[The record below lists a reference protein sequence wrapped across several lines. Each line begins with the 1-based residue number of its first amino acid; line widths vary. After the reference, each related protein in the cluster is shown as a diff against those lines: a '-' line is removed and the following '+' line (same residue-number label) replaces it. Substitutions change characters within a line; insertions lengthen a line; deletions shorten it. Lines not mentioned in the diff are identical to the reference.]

1 MKRAEP
7 NREIRRVL
15 IVAALAAACSLT
27 GVASARCAEKTA
39 TDPRPNVVLI
49 MSDDMGY
56 SDVGCYGS
64 EIHTPHIDRLAEQ
77 GLRFTQF
84 YNCAKCTTTRASVV
98 TGLHPRQGKGG
109 LLRQDMVTIGE
120 VLRAAGYQTS
130 LSGKWHLGN
139 GETTH
144 PFHRGFDE
152 YYGLLDGCCNFFD
165 PVQPDPPYKGGRVR
179 TFGHNDE
186 LIKEFPDDYYTTD
199 AFSDHAAAT
208 IRRFAQ
214 SDKPFFVHV
223 CYTAPHYPLHAKPE
237 DIAKYRGKYMAGWDA
252 LRQERH
258 RRQIEMGLIDP
269 KWELPGRDSGTGSWE
284 EEQNKE
290 YEDLRMAT
298 YAAMID
304 AMDQGIGRILDAL
317 DEVGAAENTLVMFLS
332 DNGGCAENPGGTVVT
347 RLPGPKEYYVAVGRP
362 WAYAQNTPFR
372 RYKAWVH
379 EGGIATPLVVRW
391 PKVVKPD
398 TITHQVGHIID
409 FMPTCVEVAQTE
421 YPTEYNGREIIPVDG
436 KSLLPIFEGKTR
448 QGHETICWEWA
459 GNRAV
464 RQGQWKLVWDK
475 ELRAWALYDLEADR
489 TETKDLSAEQTDRV
503 EAMIEIWNA
512 WAERTGLKSS

>member
-1 MKRAEP
+1 MKRDQP
-7 NREIRRVL
+7 NFRICRVL
-15 IVAALAAACSLT
+15 TTAVLAVVCSLL
-27 GVASARCAEKTA
+27 GVASARSADKA
-39 TDPRPNVVLI
+39 SSGDRPNIVLI
-49 MSDDMGY
+49 MCDDMGY
-56 SDVGCYGS
+56 SDVGCYGG
-64 EIHTPHIDRLAEQ
+64 EIHTPHIDRLAAE

-84 YNCAKCTTTRASVV
+84 YNCAKCTTTRASVI
-98 TGLHPRQGKGG
+98 TGLHPRRGKGG
-109 LLRQDMVTIGE
+109 LLRQDMVTLGE
-120 VLRAAGYQTS
+120 VLRAAGYQTA
-130 LSGKWHLGN
+130 LSGKWHLGR

-152 YYGLLDGCCNFFD
+152 YYGLLDGCCNFFN
-165 PVQPDPPYKGGRVR
+165 PVQRDPPYKGGRVR

-186 LIKEFPDDYYTTD
+186 LIKQFPDDYYTTD
-199 AFSDHAAAT
+199 AFSEHAAAT
-208 IRRFAQ
+208 IRRFAK
-214 SDKPFFVHV
+214 SDRPFFVHV

-252 LRQERH
+252 LRLRRH

-284 EEQNKE
+284 DEKNKE

-304 AMDQGIGRILDAL
+304 SMDQGIGRILDAL
-317 DEVGAAENTLVMFLS
+317 EEVGAEENTLVMFLS

-347 RLPGPKEYYVAVGRP
+347 RIPGPKEYYVAVGRP

-379 EGGIATPLVVRW
+379 EGGIATPLIVRW

-409 FMPTCVEVAQTE
+409 FMPTFAELARTE
-421 YPTEYNGREIIPVDG
+421 YPTEYHGQKIIPVEG
-436 KSLLPIFEGKTR
+436 KSLLPIFQGKTR
-448 QGHETICWEWA
+448 PGHETLCWEWA

-464 RQGQWKLVWDK
+464 RQGKWKLVWDK
-475 ELRAWALYDLEADR
+475 ELRAWELYDLEADR
-489 TETKDLSAEQTDRV
+489 TETKDLSADYPHRV
-503 EAMIEIWNA
+503 QDMIETWNS
-512 WAERTGLKSS
+512 WAERTGLKRA